1 MVFRY
6 ALAASASLLLLLFS
20 NEVAAGQ
27 KPNSPSAYAH
37 LDRAHAALK
46 THHYSRAF
54 AILRSKAKQ
63 GCPYSQTMLGH
74 MYATGIGARQ
84 NFDKAAHWFEK
95 AAEQNYGQAQLD
107 LGKLYLGG
115 ERVVRAEE
123 RAMQPE
129 IAKAVFW
136 LRRAAAQ
143 GIDEAH
149 ELLAKIP
156 GEQSAE
162 YNLTKAR
169 AEAAQTAS
177 QAESGVVTGWKG
189 YADMTNTLNQA
200 SQQRSSN

>member
-6 ALAASASLLLLLFS
+6 ALVASVSLLLLLFS
-20 NEVAAGQ
+20 NEVAAAQ
-27 KPNSPSAYAH
+27 KSNSPSSYAH
-37 LDRAHAALK
+37 LDRANAALK
-46 THHYSRAF
+46 AQHFSHAF

-84 NFDKAAHWFEK
+84 DFDKAAHWFEK

-156 GEQSAE
+156 GEQTAE
-162 YNLTKAR
+162 YNLTQAR
-169 AEAAQTAS
+169 AQAAQTAS

-200 SQQRSSN
+200 SQQRGQ